1 MVSKPSS
8 THYTEVVE
16 VALETSFQGLEIA
29 NATYVKEGKTISK
42 FQPSSPSMMV
52 AKVKLENGYH
62 YESGLGRNAQGLGRL
77 PDLIENKDCFCLG
90 YKPSKKDKRRIA
102 HEKK

>member
-1 MVSKPSS
+1 M
-8 THYTEVVE
+8 
-16 VALETSFQGLEIA
+16 
-29 NATYVKEGKTISK
+29 KEGKTISK

-102 HEKK
+102 HEKKDKRINTLIRFMLARQMLTLTIRRLLSFL